1 VEPWTVA
8 LLLEVYLQ
16 ALCLAVDGDLPEF
29 CDKLG

>member
-1 VEPWTVA
+1 
-8 LLLEVYLQ
+8 LLEVYLQ